1 MTAAPALVDVS
12 HAIEHGMVT
21 YKGLPAPKI
30 SDYLSRKA
38 SRVRYEAGTE
48 FQIGRINMVANTGTY
63 LDAPFHRYAD
73 GADLSQLP
81 LETVAHLDGVIVRAP
96 YANGLAIDRAAFLG
110 LDVRGKAV
118 LVHTGW
124 DEHWRTERYFQD
136 HPFLT
141 ADAAEYLVGA
151 GAALVGI
158 DSHNIDDTRGGSRP
172 AHSAL
177 LGASV
182 LIVEHLCN
190 LSALPDRGFRF
201 YAVPVKVAGVGSFP
215 VRAFALVG

>member
-1 MTAAPALVDVS
+1 MTAAPAFVDVS

-21 YKGLPAPKI
+21 YKGFPAPKI

-38 SRVRYEAGTE
+38 SRSRYEAGTE
-48 FQIGRINMVANTGTY
+48 FQIGRINMIANTGTY

-81 LETVAHLDGVIVRAP
+81 LEAVAHLDGVVVRAP
-96 YANGLAIDRAAFLG
+96 YADGLVIGRERFLE

-141 ADAAEYLVGA
+141 ADAAEHLVGA

-172 AHSAL
+172 VHSAL

-182 LIVEHLCN
+182 LIVEHLRN

-201 YAVPVKVAGVGSFP
+201 YAVPIKVVGMGSFP
-215 VRAFALVG
+215 VRAFAVVG